1 MCKDLEGGNTIVF
14 DKRWTQSMLLFY
26 RWLTGCP
33 TAQYNRDK
41 DDFAINGLIML
52 FDDSKTMKATRDK
65 KNWCLDQVILVFLSQ
80 KFASGRFF
88 EFQLEKKLGK
98 SRSRGKIE
106 AFFRIRT

>member
-14 DKRWTQSMLLFY
+14 DKRCTPSMLLFY

-52 FDDSKTMKATRDK
+52 FDDSKSLRATKERK
-65 KNWCLDQVILVFLSQ
+65 SAIINEVQISFFL
-80 KFASGRFF
+80 R
-88 EFQLEKKLGK
+88 
-98 SRSRGKIE
+98 
-106 AFFRIRT
+106 